1 MEIGSEKWKR
11 LIIDGA
17 GELDIHVDP
26 NQAQMFAG
34 HAEML
39 LEWNRKTNLTAITDP
54 MGVAVKHFLDAL
66 ILSPLV
72 LPDAALLD
80 IGSGAGFPGVPL
92 KILRPSLRMT
102 LIDAKRKKVSFLKHV
117 IRSLGLDNIAAR
129 HMRAEELVADP
140 AAAGGFDIIISRA
153 LSSLEEFVTMA
164 APLLAADGKIV
175 ALKGPEIRK
184 EIESMAGYDGKFDER
199 LEIGDVRYALDVKT
213 FLLPYLDLQ
222 RLIIILK
229 KA

>member
-1 MEIGSEKWKR
+1 
-11 LIIDGA
+11 
-17 GELDIHVDP
+17 
-26 NQAQMFAG
+26 
-34 HAEML
+34 
-39 LEWNRKTNLTAITDP
+39 
-54 MGVAVKHFLDAL
+54 
-66 ILSPLV
+66 
-72 LPDAALLD
+72 
-80 IGSGAGFPGVPL
+80 
-92 KILRPSLRMT
+92 
-102 LIDAKRKKVSFLKHV
+102 
-117 IRSLGLDNIAAR
+117 
-129 HMRAEELVADP
+129 MRAEELVADP